1 MTPQLWSFGYFG
13 LFFLVGAQ
21 LFKDQSLID
30 KLRPYTPWL
39 LLVSIVMY
47 LFVYDDF
54 PATITLQQA
63 LAYQAGPSFSL
74 HHTVIAILEAFIS
87 VHMTL
92 VCLVAGKTLL
102 DNANKAFRYIAD
114 ASYWI
119 YIIHLPVLWGIQFC
133 MLDTDWNLWIEFLIA
148 SFGTLLIGLITYAIL
163 VRYTPIGW
171 MLNGRR

>member
-1 MTPQLWSFGYFG
+1 
-13 LFFLVGAQ
+13 
-21 LFKDQSLID
+21 
-30 KLRPYTPWL
+30 
-39 LLVSIVMY
+39 
-47 LFVYDDF
+47 
-54 PATITLQQA
+54 
-63 LAYQAGPSFSL
+63 
-74 HHTVIAILEAFIS
+74 
-87 VHMTL
+87 MTL

-102 DNANKAFRYIAD
+102 DKANKAFRYIAD

-133 MLDTDWNLWIEFLIA
+133 MLDTDWNLWIEFLVA